1 MTVCPV
7 SALETVPIVRSTYC
21 NPDHVVTSFP
31 SAPASRNG
39 MTAPFLIV
47 SHSTTM
53 IDDNRVKNC
62 GAQDLLPTSGP
73 AILIESFMNVLPSLV
88 FFAGVRLGEN
98 DHTRC
103 VAV

>member
-1 MTVCPV
+1 M
-7 SALETVPIVRSTYC
+7 
-21 NPDHVVTSFP
+21 
-31 SAPASRNG
+31 
-39 MTAPFLIV
+39 M
-47 SHSTTM
+47 
-53 IDDNRVKNC
+53 DDNRVKNC